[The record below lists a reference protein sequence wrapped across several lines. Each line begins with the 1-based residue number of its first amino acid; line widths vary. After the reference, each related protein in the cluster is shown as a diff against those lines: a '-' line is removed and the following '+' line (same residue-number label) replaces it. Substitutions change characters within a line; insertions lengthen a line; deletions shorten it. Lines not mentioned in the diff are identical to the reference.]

1 MLSNKLTFSLV
12 FVLALALVAGPA
24 FAQVVSGNLNI
35 TEDGTTAGMIPKN
48 GFVVFEKTGATTATN
63 GIIDAATDDPVI
75 TQLAA
80 AAANFPDI
88 ADLLRYGGTIELLLN
103 VGASGSTTH
112 TAVSDK
118 TEVMNV
124 GGTLTLVSSLTP
136 EKALTFKHRLVISEI
151 MWAYDGTTA
160 GTPPTGDQ
168 ASQWIEIY
176 NNHNTAGLKSG
187 DMVYLVF
194 HPGRRHSRVGT
205 TVVGAS
211 AAGSGVDVVITT
223 LTANT
228 DFVVVDAVNTTD
240 SFGRSWNLP
249 GQHGN
254 TDPDLN
260 DDGTY
265 RAPVSL
271 ISMYRKND
279 LKNVGTDTVF
289 ADTSF
294 GNGNEGGQWAAS
306 AARVNM
312 DGAYMGTPGRAP
324 IAGTATAQNPAS
336 IPTNGI
342 IINEVRND
350 TSSENLDWIEIYY
363 NGNLTTDNPINIDG
377 YELQIVEADLNAD
390 GAFKNVN
397 TQPKKERTLV
407 NFPKY
412 KLSAGEYFVVYNR
425 HPGDTILAGGV
436 NVVDVEN
443 GEQINKGASHAYF
456 VSSDLNLPNTGKF
469 LLVLRSANDQD
480 NEPDA
485 IKDFAGNGFF
495 TLIEATKAGGFDGD
509 HRYDTRAFPM
519 NGWGVPGDQE
529 AFGDNTFASATQSFG
544 RETGLT
550 GDGTYRPESGG
561 NRVHKDNWLTY
572 GYMGGS
578 GYDRNIDTRS
588 AVGTPGYANVSP
600 NNVSDDRDNSDAADD
615 YAFSGKVTIS
625 EIMYDAGPRWN
636 LIQWIELYNS
646 SMTETINIAGW
657 TLEIRNLDTEVE
669 SFVDTSFSFE
679 ANTRILPNQTLLL
692 VSGTGANDVEGD
704 RVYNLYQH
712 HRSRLGLLARDSRLL
727 SRDGFYLKLSAKA
740 AAGGNTI
747 MVVQDEAG
755 NLMVDGT
762 IRTKMWDLPDRGDV
776 RQSLIRQYGDRAID
790 GGGPYDADD
799 GTMASSWI
807 QSDLTGAGLSFY
819 GHRDDIGTPGYRLG
833 GPLPVSLSS
842 FRPVRND
849 ATGHVDI
856 TWVTESE
863 LNNAG
868 FNILRSESKTGE
880 FQVINVKGIVAGH
893 GTTSEKHVYT
903 YTDTTAKPNVVY
915 YYQIEDVSLD
925 GNRTTLR
932 TTHLRGN
939 VSAGGKLTT
948 TWGDLKTQ

>member
-12 FVLALALVAGPA
+12 FVLALALVAGSA
-24 FAQVVSGNLNI
+24 MAQDISI
-35 TEDGTTAGMIPKN
+35 
-48 GFVVFEKTGATTATN
+48 
-63 GIIDAATDDPVI
+63 AATDVPAKGMFTV
-75 TQLAA
+75 LAEDATA
-80 AAANFPDI
+80 ATTDINGIVAAVTEVTADTMPDLYDILANGGSIELSIAQRPNDEAGTATTYTVAHDATAADI
-88 ADLLRYGGTIELLLN
+88 AKL
-103 VGASGSTTH
+103 
-112 TAVSDK
+112 
-118 TEVMNV
+118 
-124 GGTLTLVSSLTP
+124 
-136 EKALTFKHRLVISEI
+136 KHHLVISEI
-151 MWAYDGTTA
+151 MWAYNGGGA
-160 GTPPTGDQ
+160 NR
-168 ASQWIEIY
+168 ANAQWLEIY
-176 NNHNTAGLKSG
+176 GNLG
-187 DMVYLVF
+187 DLMASDALMIHFSTSKQTGRV
-194 HPGRRHSRVGT
+194 PGEAFEFDPDPAVDDDEVPRVVLDQVST
-205 TVVGAS
+205 I
-211 AAGSGVDVVITT
+211 DQ
-223 LTANT
+223 
-228 DFVVVDAVNTTD
+228 
-240 SFGRSWNLP
+240 FGRSWGLK
-249 GQHGN
+249 GQHGS
-254 TDPDLN
+254 TESGVN
-260 DDGTY
+260 DDGTF
-265 RAPVSL
+265 RAPIYLVSM
-271 ISMYRKND
+271 SRNND
-279 LKNVGTDTVF
+279 LTGVGTDTVYK
-289 ADTSF
+289 DTSF
-294 GNGNEGGQWAAS
+294 GDGNDGGQWSAS
-306 AARVNM
+306 ATRENM
-312 DGAYMGTPGRAP
+312 TGAFTGTPGEP
-324 IAGTATAQNPAS
+324 PHAGPATAANPGS
-336 IPTNGI
+336 IATNGI

-350 TSSENLDWIEIYY
+350 TSAANLDWFEVFY
-363 NGNLTTDNPINIDG
+363 NGDPATDNPINIDG
-377 YELQIVEADLNAD
+377 YELNIVEPERDAD
-390 GAFKNVN
+390 GNI
-397 TQPKKERTLV
+397 TGPKKERTLI

-425 HPGDTILAGGV
+425 HPGDTILAGGI

-456 VSSDLNLPNTGKF
+456 VTSNLNLPNAEKF

-495 TLIEATKAGGFDGD
+495 TVVESDKAGGFDPD

-529 AFGDNTFASATQSFG
+529 AFGDNTFASATQSFA
-544 RETGLT
+544 RETVLT
-550 GDGTYRPESGG
+550 ADGTYRPESTG
-561 NRVHKDNWLTY
+561 NRVHKDNWLTH
-572 GYMGGS
+572 GYMGGT
-578 GYDRNIDTRS
+578 GYDRDVDTRS

-600 NNVSDDRDNSDAADD
+600 NNVSDDRDNSDAKDD
-615 YAFSGKVTIS
+615 YAFSGTVTIS

-646 SMTETINIAGW
+646 SMTETIDIAGW
-657 TLEIRNLDTEVE
+657 TLEIRNLDTAVE
-669 SFVDTSFSFE
+669 SFVDSSFNFE

-712 HRSRLGLLARDSRLL
+712 HRTQLGLLARDSRLL

-740 AAGGNTI
+740 NAGGQGI
-747 MVVQDEAG
+747 MVVMDEVG

-762 IRTKMWDLPDRGDV
+762 TRTKMWDLPPRGDV
-776 RQSLIRQYGDRAID
+776 RQSLLRQYGTRVID
-790 GGGPYDADD
+790 GSADPADD
-799 GTMASSWI
+799 GTMSSSWV

>member
-12 FVLALALVAGPA
+12 FVLALALVAGSAMAQDIAVDAANVPA
-24 FAQVVSGNLNI
+24 KGAFTVFSKTAAGADPNLNGLPTGASI
-35 TEDGTTAGMIPKN
+35 TTTTLPDMYDILNGGSIELSILQQGVTAGTPD
-48 GFVVFEKTGATTATN
+48 TGDFSVAH
-63 GIIDAATDDPVI
+63 DATD
-75 TQLAA
+75 A
-80 AAANFPDI
+80 DI
-88 ADLLRYGGTIELLLN
+88 AKL
-103 VGASGSTTH
+103 
-112 TAVSDK
+112 
-118 TEVMNV
+118 
-124 GGTLTLVSSLTP
+124 
-136 EKALTFKHRLVISEI
+136 KHHLVISEI
-151 MWAYDGTTA
+151 MWAYDGV
-160 GTPPTGDQ
+160 GTDRTQ
-168 ASQWIEIY
+168 AQWIEIY
-176 NNHNTAGLKSG
+176 GNLGGLEANDALMIHFNANKQN
-187 DMVYLVF
+187 VRV
-194 HPGRRHSRVGT
+194 PGEAFEFDTTPGADGGEVMRVVLDQVST
-205 TVVGAS
+205 
-211 AAGSGVDVVITT
+211 I
-223 LTANT
+223 NQ
-228 DFVVVDAVNTTD
+228 
-240 SFGRSWNLP
+240 FGRSWALK

-254 TDPDLN
+254 TSAGTN
-260 DDGTY
+260 DDGTF
-265 RAPVSL
+265 RAPINLVSM
-271 ISMYRKND
+271 SRNND
-279 LKNVGTDTVF
+279 LTGVGTATVYK
-289 ADTSF
+289 DTSF
-294 GNGNEGGQWAAS
+294 GDGNDGGQWSAS
-306 AARVNM
+306 ATRENIT
-312 DGAYMGTPGRAP
+312 GAFIGTPGEP
-324 IAGTATAQNPAS
+324 PHAGQATAANPGS
-336 IPTNGI
+336 IATNGI

-350 TSSENLDWIEIYY
+350 TSAANLDWFEVFY
-363 NGNLTTDNPINIDG
+363 NGDPATDNPINIDG
-377 YELQIVEADLNAD
+377 YELNIVEPERDAD
-390 GAFKNVN
+390 GNI
-397 TQPKKERTLV
+397 TGPKKERTLI

-425 HPGDTILAGGV
+425 HPGETILAGGV

-456 VSSDLNLPNTGKF
+456 VSGDLNLPNAEKF

-495 TLIEATKAGGFDGD
+495 TLVESDKAGGFDGD

-519 NGWGVPGDQE
+519 NGWGVPGDGSGGE
-529 AFGDNTFASATQSFG
+529 FGNNTFASATQSWG

-550 GDGTYRPESGG
+550 ADGTYRPESGG
-561 NRVHKDNWLTY
+561 NRVHQDNWQPF
-572 GYMGGS
+572 GYMGGT
-578 GYDRNIDTRS
+578 GYDRDVDTRS

-600 NNVSDDRDNSDAADD
+600 NNVSDDRDNSDAKDD
-615 YAFSGKVTIS
+615 YAFSGTVTIS

-657 TLEIRNLDTEVE
+657 TLEIRNLDTAVE
-669 SFVDTSFSFE
+669 SFVDSSFNFE

-712 HRSRLGLLARDSRLL
+712 HRTQLGLLARDSRLL

-740 AAGGNTI
+740 NAGGQGI
-747 MVVQDEAG
+747 MVVMDEVG

-762 IRTKMWDLPDRGDV
+762 TRTKMWDLPPRGDV
-776 RQSLIRQYGDRAID
+776 RQSLLRQYGTRVID
-790 GGGPYDADD
+790 GSADPADD
-799 GTMASSWI
+799 GTMSSSWV

>member
-12 FVLALALVAGPA
+12 LVMALALVAGPV
-24 FAQVVSGNLNI
+24 FAQDLAFTAPAMKAFVLLTESAIDADADPALNGI
-35 TEDGTTAGMIPKN
+35 SLADATATTDFPDVYDILANGGSIELSILQQGVGTDGTPN
-48 GFVVFEKTGATTATN
+48 TGTFSVAH
-63 GIIDAATDDPVI
+63 DATD
-75 TQLAA
+75 A
-80 AAANFPDI
+80 DI
-88 ADLLRYGGTIELLLN
+88 AKL
-103 VGASGSTTH
+103 
-112 TAVSDK
+112 
-118 TEVMNV
+118 
-124 GGTLTLVSSLTP
+124 
-136 EKALTFKHRLVISEI
+136 KHRLVISEI
-151 MWAYDGTTA
+151 MWAYNGTA
-160 GTPPTGDQ
+160 ATG
-168 ASQWIEIY
+168 QWLEIY
-176 NNHNTAGLKSG
+176 GNFTKDADALAANDAPMIHFNANKQNGR
-187 DMVYLVF
+187 V
-194 HPGRRHSRVGT
+194 PGEKFEFDPDPATDDDEVMRVVLDQVST
-205 TVVGAS
+205 I
-211 AAGSGVDVVITT
+211 DQ
-223 LTANT
+223 
-228 DFVVVDAVNTTD
+228 
-240 SFGRSWNLP
+240 FGRSWALK
-249 GQHGN
+249 GQHGS
-254 TDPDLN
+254 TVSGVN
-260 DDGTY
+260 DDGTF
-265 RAPVSL
+265 RAPINLVSM
-271 ISMYRKND
+271 SRNND
-279 LKNVGTDTVF
+279 LTGVGTDTVYK
-289 ADTSF
+289 DTSF
-294 GNGNEGGQWAAS
+294 GDGNDGGQWSAS
-306 AARVNM
+306 ATRENIT
-312 DGAYMGTPGRAP
+312 GAFIGTPGEP
-324 IAGTATAQNPAS
+324 PHAGQATAANPGS
-336 IPTNGI
+336 IATNGI

-350 TSSENLDWIEIYY
+350 TSAANLDWFEVFY
-363 NGNLTTDNPINIDG
+363 NGDPATDNPINIDG
-377 YELQIVEADLNAD
+377 YELNIVEPERDAD
-390 GAFKNVN
+390 GNI
-397 TQPKKERTLV
+397 TGPKKERTLI

-456 VSSDLNLPNTGKF
+456 VSGDLNLPNAEKF

-485 IKDFAGNGFF
+485 IKDFVGNGFF
-495 TLIEATKAGGFDGD
+495 TLIEADKAGGFDGD

-529 AFGDNTFASATQSFG
+529 AFGDNTFASATQSFA
-544 RETGLT
+544 RETVLT
-550 GDGTYRPESGG
+550 ADGTYRPESTG
-561 NRVHKDNWLTY
+561 NRVHKDNWLTH
-572 GYMGGS
+572 GYMGGT
-578 GYDRNIDTRS
+578 GYDRDVDTRS

-600 NNVSDDRDNSDAADD
+600 NNVSDDRDNSDAKDD
-615 YAFSGKVTIS
+615 YAFSGTVTIS

-657 TLEIRNLDTEVE
+657 TLEIRNLDTAVE
-669 SFVDTSFSFE
+669 SFVDSSFNFE

-712 HRSRLGLLARDSRLL
+712 HRTQLGLLARDSRLL

-740 AAGGNTI
+740 NAGGQGI
-747 MVVQDEAG
+747 MVVMDEVG

-762 IRTKMWDLPDRGDV
+762 TRTKMWDLPPRGDV
-776 RQSLIRQYGDRAID
+776 RQSLLRQYGTRVID
-790 GGGPYDADD
+790 GSADPADD
-799 GTMASSWI
+799 GTMSSSWV

-903 YTDTTAKPNVVY
+903 YTDTTTKPNVVY